1 MSITRSV
8 PVFGEIADLCNKED
22 FRLPHFSNL
31 ASLSEVQKRSP
42 IVAAIVTAMVILTT
56 ASLVGCASAPNIR
69 SGRTA
74 MTPPTFYTVKSGDS
88 LSKIANRYNLDY
100 REIARK
106 NQIGGDYVINVGQRL
121 RLVGSSS
128 VASAQP
134 VAMGAEQPLSAQ
146 PLSSSQT
153 STSSSNLTST
163 QLANQASAASYGN
176 AWNWPTD
183 NLIAQNFDLSRQVKG
198 VRFTGNAGDPVKAAA
213 DGTVIY
219 SSNGLSEYGNLIL
232 IQHASGYITAYAHNQ
247 RLLVQEK
254 TRVTAGQQIAEMG
267 STGTNRVML
276 EFQVRLNGKPMNPML
291 VLPKKS

>member
-1 MSITRSV
+1 MS
-8 PVFGEIADLCNKED
+8 
-22 FRLPHFSNL
+22 HFSTL
-31 ASLSEVQKRSP
+31 ASLAEVQKRTP
-42 IVAAIVTAMVILTT
+42 LVAAITATMLIVTAV
-56 ASLVGCASAPNIR
+56 SFVGCASAPSIR
-69 SGRTA
+69 SSRA
-74 MTPPTFYTVKSGDS
+74 AITPPTFYTVKAGDS

-100 REIARK
+100 REIARI
-106 NQIGGDYVINVGQRL
+106 NQVGGDYVINVGQRL
-121 RLVGSSS
+121 RLVGGGS
-128 VASAQP
+128 VPSAQS
-134 VAMGAEQPLSAQ
+134 VAMGADQPLSAQ
-146 PLSSSQT
+146 PLSTNTQPNKT
-153 STSSSNLTST
+153 SASSSFVTAPLTS
-163 QLANQASAASYGN
+163 QASAAYGN
-176 AWNWPTD
+176 AWKWPTD
-183 NLIAQNFDLSRQVKG
+183 NAVSQNFDPSRQIKG

>member
-1 MSITRSV
+1 LS
-8 PVFGEIADLCNKED
+8 
-22 FRLPHFSNL
+22 HFSTL
-31 ASLSEVQKRSP
+31 ASLAEVQKRTP
-42 IVAAIVTAMVILTT
+42 LVAVITATMLIVTAV
-56 ASLVGCASAPNIR
+56 SFFGCASAPSIR
-69 SGRTA
+69 SSRA
-74 MTPPTFYTVKSGDS
+74 AITPPTFYTVKAGDS
-88 LSKIANRYNLDY
+88 LSKIAMRYNLDY
-100 REIARK
+100 RDIARI

-121 RLVGSSS
+121 RLVGSGS
-128 VASAQP
+128 VVNAQP
-134 VAMGAEQPLSAQ
+134 VAMGADQPLSAQ
-146 PLSSSQT
+146 PLSTNTQPNKT
-153 STSSSNLTST
+153 SPSTNLVTAPLTS
-163 QLANQASAASYGN
+163 QASAAYGN
-176 AWNWPTD
+176 AWKWPTD
-183 NLIAQNFDLSRQVKG
+183 NAVSQNFDPSHQIKG
-198 VRFTGNAGDPVKAAA
+198 VRFTGNAGDPIKAAA

>member
-1 MSITRSV
+1 MLDFSTHTSFLEVKKHSPLLSAIASV
-8 PVFGEIADLCNKED
+8 ML
-22 FRLPHFSNL
+22 
-31 ASLSEVQKRSP
+31 
-42 IVAAIVTAMVILTT
+42 IVTAV
-56 ASLVGCASAPNIR
+56 SFVGCASAPSIR
-69 SGRTA
+69 SGRTVI
-74 MTPPTFYTVKSGDS
+74 TPPTFYTVKAGDS
-88 LSKIANRYNLDY
+88 LSKIANRYGLDY
-100 REIARK
+100 REIARI

-121 RLVGSSS
+121 RLVGGSS

-134 VAMGAEQPLSAQ
+134 VAMTAEQPLNAQ
-146 PLSSSQT
+146 PLSTSQT
-153 STSSSNLTST
+153 KNSTTANLTSA
-163 QLANQASAASYGN
+163 QLASQASAASYGN
-176 AWNWPTD
+176 TWNWPTD
-183 NLIAQNFDLSRQVKG
+183 NSITQNFDLSRQIKG

-254 TRVTAGQQIAEMG
+254 ARVTAGQQIAEMG
-267 STGTNRVML
+267 STGSNRVML

>member
-1 MSITRSV
+1 MS
-8 PVFGEIADLCNKED
+8 
-22 FRLPHFSNL
+22 HFSTL
-31 ASLSEVQKRSP
+31 ASLAEVQKRTP
-42 IVAAIVTAMVILTT
+42 LVAVITATMLIVTAV
-56 ASLVGCASAPNIR
+56 SFVGCASAPSIR
-69 SGRTA
+69 SSRA
-74 MTPPTFYTVKSGDS
+74 AITPPTFYTVKAGDS
-88 LSKIANRYNLDY
+88 LSKIAMRYNLDY
-100 REIARK
+100 RDIARI

-121 RLVGSSS
+121 RLVGSGS
-128 VASAQP
+128 VVNAQP
-134 VAMGAEQPLSAQ
+134 VAMGADQPLSAQ
-146 PLSSSQT
+146 PLSTNTQPNKT
-153 STSSSNLTST
+153 SPSTNLVTAPLTS
-163 QLANQASAASYGN
+163 QASAAYGN
-176 AWNWPTD
+176 AWKWPTD
-183 NLIAQNFDLSRQVKG
+183 NAVSQNFDPSHQIKG
-198 VRFTGNAGDPVKAAA
+198 VRFTGNAGDPIKAAA

>member
-1 MSITRSV
+1 LS
-8 PVFGEIADLCNKED
+8 
-22 FRLPHFSNL
+22 HFSTL
-31 ASLSEVQKRSP
+31 ASLAEVQKRTP
-42 IVAAIVTAMVILTT
+42 LVAVITATMLIVTAV
-56 ASLVGCASAPNIR
+56 SFVGCASAPSIR
-69 SGRTA
+69 SSRA
-74 MTPPTFYTVKSGDS
+74 AITPPTFYTVKAGDS
-88 LSKIANRYNLDY
+88 LSKIAMRYNLDY
-100 REIARK
+100 RDIARI

-121 RLVGSSS
+121 RLVGSGS
-128 VASAQP
+128 VVNAQP
-134 VAMGAEQPLSAQ
+134 VAMGADQPLSAQ
-146 PLSSSQT
+146 PLSTNTQPNKT
-153 STSSSNLTST
+153 SPSTNLVTAPLTS
-163 QLANQASAASYGN
+163 QASAAYGN
-176 AWNWPTD
+176 AWKWPTD
-183 NLIAQNFDLSRQVKG
+183 NAVSQNFDPSHQIKG
-198 VRFTGNAGDPVKAAA
+198 VRFTGNAGDPIKAAA

>member
-1 MSITRSV
+1 MS
-8 PVFGEIADLCNKED
+8 
-22 FRLPHFSNL
+22 HFSTV
-31 ASLSEVQKRSP
+31 ASLSEVQKRFP
-42 IVAAIVTAMVILTT
+42 FVAAIATAMVIVTT
-56 ASLVGCASAPNIR
+56 VSFVGCASAPNIR
-69 SGRTA
+69 SSRA
-74 MTPPTFYTVKSGDS
+74 AITPPTFYTVKAGDS
-88 LSKIANRYNLDY
+88 LSKIAMRYNLDY
-100 REIARK
+100 REIARM
-106 NQIGGDYVINVGQRL
+106 NQVGGDYVINVGQRL
-121 RLVGSSS
+121 RLVGGGAA
-128 VASAQP
+128 ASAQP
-134 VAMGAEQPLSAQ
+134 VAMGADQPLSAQ

-153 STSSSNLTST
+153 RTTTTAGLTST
-163 QLANQASAASYGN
+163 QLASQASAAYGN

-183 NLIAQNFDLSRQVKG
+183 NAVSQSFDLSRQIKG

>member
-1 MSITRSV
+1 MS
-8 PVFGEIADLCNKED
+8 
-22 FRLPHFSNL
+22 HFSTL
-31 ASLSEVQKRSP
+31 ASLSEVQKRTP
-42 IVAAIVTAMVILTT
+42 LVAAITTTLLIVTAV
-56 ASLVGCASAPNIR
+56 SFVGCASAPNIR
-69 SGRTA
+69 SSRA
-74 MTPPTFYTVKSGDS
+74 AITPPTFYTVKVGDS

-100 REIARK
+100 REIARI
-106 NQIGGDYVINVGQRL
+106 NQVGGDYVINVGQRL
-121 RLVGSSS
+121 RLVGGGS
-128 VASAQP
+128 VASAQS
-134 VAMGAEQPLSAQ
+134 VAMGADQPLSAQ
-146 PLSSSQT
+146 PLSTNTQPIKT
-153 STSSSNLTST
+153 SASSNLVTAPLTS
-163 QLANQASAASYGN
+163 QASAAYGN

-183 NLIAQNFDLSRQVKG
+183 NAVSQSFDPSHQIKG